1 MGIDDRDYMRER
13 YRQRQGLSAGKT
25 QWDDK
30 KARRELIRE
39 GHQKAVPLG
48 SASWIIGG
56 SSGKGGGGAWFDSA
70 NRSFDY
76 QRKRYRSPPRLRAH
90 PAQKW
95 IFLLS
100 ALTILIP
107 AYREAKRSGWF
118 PDRAVELPFPASGT
132 VTVNNSVDPKT
143 ATSKIKVTAGE
154 ANAVVQ
160 LFDRKTDAHVISVYV
175 NRNEDVSVPVPPGT
189 YRMKI
194 VEGDKWHG
202 LTTWFGPSTT
212 YETVVKPMV
221 FTRQRY
227 PMIDLHRSPAS
238 NLTTSINITNPK
250 PLN

>member
-1 MGIDDRDYMRER
+1 MTNC
-13 YRQRQGLSAGKT
+13 RQRIALAALTPNRVAAARHDIPPSTAATTRSRRSCDSTRGIHAGLRPGTEPESENQT
-25 QWDDK
+25 RVNPQRF
-30 KARRELIRE
+30 RRH
-39 GHQKAVPLG
+39 G
-48 SASWIIGG
+48 
-56 SSGKGGGGAWFDSA
+56 
-70 NRSFDY
+70 NRS
-76 QRKRYRSPPRLRAH
+76 
-90 PAQKW
+90 
-95 IFLLS
+95 
-100 ALTILIP
+100 
-107 AYREAKRSGWF
+107 KRSGWF

>member
-107 AYREAKRSGWF
+107 AYREA
-118 PDRAVELPFPASGT
+118 RAVSDQSAS
-132 VTVNNSVDPKT
+132 
-143 ATSKIKVTAGE
+143 
-154 ANAVVQ
+154 
-160 LFDRKTDAHVISVYV
+160 
-175 NRNEDVSVPVPPGT
+175 
-189 YRMKI
+189 
-194 VEGDKWHG
+194 
-202 LTTWFGPSTT
+202 
-212 YETVVKPMV
+212 
-221 FTRQRY
+221 
-227 PMIDLHRSPAS
+227 
-238 NLTTSINITNPK
+238 
-250 PLN
+250 